1 MREIVTNEGEGEA
14 GDEICFNQLN
24 HLFLGDLPSLRSFG
38 LGNRTIKFPSLVNL
52 CVSGCPE
59 MKIFSNG
66 VLSMP
71 KLKDVGLDENK
82 WRPKRRELLPEEDV
96 NSAIKRFW
104 EENYDPCLQQLF
116 TEKVMF

>member
-24 HLFLGDLPSLRSFG
+24 YLYLDDLPSLRSFQF
-38 LGNRTIKFPSLVNL
+38 GNRTIKFPALEDLTVIR
-52 CVSGCPE
+52 CPE

-66 VLSMP
+66 VLSLA
-71 KLKDVGLDENK
+71 KLKKVGLGENGR
-82 WRPKRRELLPEEDV
+82 WPKERELLPEEDV
-96 NSAIKRFW
+96 NSAIKTFW